1 MKHRPA
7 VWAALVVA
15 ALFTLGSCG
24 VYTFNP
30 GGKSTIKSIAVEP
43 FENNTTELGLED
55 IMTNGVI
62 DAFISDG
69 NLKVVAI
76 DNAEALLV
84 GTLLR
89 YDRRVYGYT
98 ADETVQSYAVT
109 MEFEITLVNSS
120 DGSEFWK
127 EQMSQTGVYN
137 LDTETEADGQLRAL
151 ALLVDAIINRTTKS
165 W

>member
-1 MKHRPA
+1 
-7 VWAALVVA
+7 
-15 ALFTLGSCG
+15 
-24 VYTFNP
+24 
-30 GGKSTIKSIAVEP
+30 
-43 FENNTTELGLED
+43 
-55 IMTNGVI
+55 
-62 DAFISDG
+62 
-69 NLKVVAI
+69 
-76 DNAEALLV
+76 
-84 GTLLR
+84 
-89 YDRRVYGYT
+89 
-98 ADETVQSYAVT
+98 